1 MTIKAIIWDFGGVFT
16 SSPFDGFRAFEQAR
30 GLPRDFLRG
39 VNATNPHE
47 NAWAQF
53 ERAEIGAEAFDSAFA
68 EESAALGYRV
78 RGAEVLSLLCCD
90 IRPAMVAALKACK
103 GRYKLG
109 CITNNVPS
117 GFAPGMSDDAE
128 VAAAIADI
136 FAQFDHVTESS
147 KVGLRK
153 PEPRIY
159 QLMCDAL
166 QIAPRSCVYLDDL
179 GVNCKQA
186 AALGMIAIKVQ
197 TGEQALA
204 DLSRTLGHELG
215 RTTITA

>member
-1 MTIKAIIWDFGGVFT
+1 MTIEAIIWDFGGVFT
-16 SSPFDGFRAFEQAR
+16 SSPFEGFRLFEQAQ

-39 VNATNPHE
+39 VNARNPHD
-47 NAWAQF
+47 NAWARF
-53 ERAEIGAEAFDSAFA
+53 ERAEIDAETFDRAFA
-68 EESAALGYRV
+68 EESAAFGYRV
-78 RGAEVLSLLCCD
+78 GGGDVLSLLCCE
-90 IRPAMVAALKACK
+90 IRPAVVAALKACK

-128 VAAAIADI
+128 AAAAIADI
-136 FAQFDHVTESS
+136 FAQFDQVIESS

-166 QIAPRSCVYLDDL
+166 QLAPRSCVYLDDL

-204 DLSRTLGHELG
+204 DLSRILGHDLG
-215 RTTITA
+215 GTAVPA